1 MRSLC
6 KFLMVAKLRE
16 IDRLSKGLKNYFF
29 NYRQSR
35 KVNCAGKKERSG
47 KKKNSRICPRK
58 EPVLFWYLL
67 SGKS

>member
-29 NYRQSR
+29 NYRQRR
-35 KVNCAGKKERSG
+35 KSKLCREERAIREKE
-47 KKKNSRICPRK
+47 K
-58 EPVLFWYLL
+58 
-67 SGKS
+67 